1 MANAYLQQQTP
12 TQRDPHGLSAQA
24 ASSSRAVER
33 AHSTASQFIK
43 EKGMATGF
51 EIRYMSGTDSQT
63 ILLVVQLLPLL
74 SCKVLAVITSWSNHQ
89 AVE

>member
-12 TQRDPHGLSAQA
+12 TQRDPDGLSAQA

-43 EKGMATGF
+43 EKGIATRF
-51 EIRYMSGTDSQT
+51 EIRYRSVYRFSDNPSSRSTVAPV
-63 ILLVVQLLPLL
+63 ILQ
-74 SCKVLAVITSWSNHQ
+74 SAARDK
-89 AVE
+89 